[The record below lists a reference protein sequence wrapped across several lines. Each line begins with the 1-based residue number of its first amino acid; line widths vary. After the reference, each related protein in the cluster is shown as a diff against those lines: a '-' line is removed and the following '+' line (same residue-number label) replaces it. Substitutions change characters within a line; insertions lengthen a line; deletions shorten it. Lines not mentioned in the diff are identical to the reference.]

1 MGLTLYALLFTIA
14 AIGISEASYL
24 VSKRKADEAPVCPIG
39 GGCETVLKSR
49 YNRILGIHNDIL
61 GLAFYVAAAIL
72 AGAMVIYEQD
82 AYIGPLLLL
91 ALAVMLFGATI
102 MSSIFFYLQ
111 WRILR
116 AWCFWCL
123 MSALTIVIM
132 DIIVILIYLS

>member
-39 GGCETVLKSR
+39 EGCETVLKSQ
-49 YNRILGIHNDIL
+49 YNRVLGIHNDIL
-61 GLAFYVAAAIL
+61 GLAFYITAAIL
-72 AGAMVIYEQD
+72 AGALVIYEPD
-82 AYIGPLLLL
+82 YNLHSMLLGALSL
-91 ALAVMLFGATI
+91 ALLGATI

-111 WRILR
+111 WRVLR